1 MLKLGVIG
9 YGKRANDI
17 WAKSMKD
24 LGLVELAAIADPEAE
39 AIKQKYGEEFKN
51 CKFYT
56 DATEMLDNE
65 KLDGVLVATRCN
77 LHTKYAKLVAKYDI
91 PLFLEKPVSVTDEEI
106 AELEEIV
113 PKMNDK
119 TVVCFPLRLSQI
131 VETVKD
137 IIDRGCIGEI
147 AQVQAYNNVNYARG
161 YYHGWYRDESITGG
175 LFLQKSTHDLD
186 YINYVIGQKAPQ
198 TICAME
204 SKMVFKGEH
213 PANLKCADC
222 PEKLDCPE
230 SLYSISQYDAKY
242 ARPGNM
248 CCFAKDTGNH
258 DSATIMMQYENGLHA
273 VYTQNF
279 VARKSAGKRGARFIG
294 YKGTVEFD
302 FNTKSVRFVDH
313 MSDRVDNIIVDNT
326 RSHSGGDIRLIYNF
340 INVMRGVDV
349 SHSPLSEGI
358 LSAKMCLAA
367 KKSAQTKTFV
377 DLK

>member
-17 WAKSMKD
+17 WAKSMRD

-147 AQVQAYNNVNYARG
+147 AQV
-161 YYHGWYRDESITGG
+161 
-175 LFLQKSTHDLD
+175 
-186 YINYVIGQKAPQ
+186 
-198 TICAME
+198 
-204 SKMVFKGEH
+204 
-213 PANLKCADC
+213 
-222 PEKLDCPE
+222 
-230 SLYSISQYDAKY
+230 
-242 ARPGNM
+242 
-248 CCFAKDTGNH
+248 
-258 DSATIMMQYENGLHA
+258 
-273 VYTQNF
+273 
-279 VARKSAGKRGARFIG
+279 
-294 YKGTVEFD
+294 
-302 FNTKSVRFVDH
+302 
-313 MSDRVDNIIVDNT
+313 
-326 RSHSGGDIRLIYNF
+326 
-340 INVMRGVDV
+340 
-349 SHSPLSEGI
+349 
-358 LSAKMCLAA
+358 
-367 KKSAQTKTFV
+367 
-377 DLK
+377 